1 VSGHRA
7 ARSLAALIL
16 AALMGALANPLVAP
30 AQQLDPPPLSDCGDS
45 VYLTGLRY
53 EAGIDS
59 WSYKVVGVDLGRW
72 LGNGG
77 YGTMEGTQWS
87 KAAGTEFWGP
97 VNASANGG
105 ARTGTQVLEDPS
117 MKGGNVHAWITGD
130 NGIVRCEKWMK
141 I

>member
-1 VSGHRA
+1 MSGHRA

-16 AALMGALANPLVAP
+16 AAPM
-30 AQQLDPPPLSDCGDS
+30 D
-45 VYLTGLRY
+45 
-53 EAGIDS
+53 
-59 WSYKVVGVDLGRW
+59 
-72 LGNGG
+72 
-77 YGTMEGTQWS
+77 GTQWW

-130 NGIVRCEKWMK
+130 NGIVRARSG
-141 I
+141 